1 MSIRVGCAAW
11 LFTEPAHNPPYE
23 EAIAKIGKIGFDGV
37 ELILRD
43 FHDIGPDGYWT
54 KEKIAE
60 IKKMLDDLHLEVSQF
75 AVFQNITEGLASIV
89 PAERQKAIDY
99 FRHGCDICAGLG
111 GHIMNFVSPWPW
123 EITSP
128 NDYLPEYYYINVP
141 GVDPRLRALNTFQTK
156 MKYSFPKPFDW
167 QKYWD
172 NHVDAITRV
181 ADIANEYGFILAIEN
196 HANTMTPHTDSLLRL
211 FDEVNRDNLGANLD
225 TVWAYLQREY
235 LPWSVHKYG
244 NKLFNVHMRDGDG
257 LAAYN
262 LPVGFGNIDWEEFIR
277 ALYAINYDGFLS
289 LEWSHDSR
297 AEENAA
303 NVLAYL
309 RNLISEVGKE
319 FCAEV
324 SR

>member
-23 EAIAKIGKIGFDGV
+23 DAINKIGKLGFDGV

-43 FHDIGPDGYWT
+43 FDDIGPDGYWT
-54 KEKIAE
+54 NSKIKE
-60 IKKMLDDLHLEVSQF
+60 IKLMLDDYGLEMSQF
-75 AVFQNITEGLASIV
+75 AVFQNITAGLASID
-89 PAERQKAIDY
+89 PREKQKAIDY
-99 FRHGCDICAGLG
+99 FHHGCDICAGLG

-156 MKYSFPKPFDW
+156 MKFSFPKPFDW
-167 QKYWD
+167 NKYWES
-172 NHVDAITRV
+172 HVDAVRQT
-181 ADIANEYGFILAIEN
+181 ASIANSYGFELAIEN
-196 HANTMTPHTDSLLRL
+196 HANTMTPHTDSILKLC
-211 FDEVNRDNLGANLD
+211 DEIGMDNLGINLD

-235 LPWSVHKYG
+235 LPWTVHRCGK
-244 NKLFNVHMRDGDG
+244 KLFNVHMRDGDG

-297 AEENAA
+297 AEENAR
-303 NVLAYL
+303 NTINYL
-309 RNLISEVGKE
+309 RSKIKSIGIE
-319 FCAEV
+319 FNKEV
-324 SR
+324 SK